1 MGEGYEDFIFEFAL
15 IRSVVSK
22 VLLQTRMIHE
32 PHNIFKLSII
42 NIINIM
48 NTFASSGS
56 RSLCSG
62 YNYGPTRL
70 QIKRTYQFYL

>member
-48 NTFASSGS
+48 MHLNNEH
-56 RSLCSG
+56 LC
-62 YNYGPTRL
+62 
-70 QIKRTYQFYL
+70 F